1 MMFSPSLEHIKT
13 TFEIGSCSL
22 LMAVWWGV
30 RRQGRQHT
38 ESFRIHS
45 ASQEAQLH
53 QKDLIIREVHHR
65 VANQMGLTAALLHL
79 QATRS
84 VNPEAQACL
93 FEGENRIRTLSDLHA
108 RLYQTNPGDPVA
120 LYPYLSALAGDLITT
135 LRPDLAYC
143 PADDSAAPSSRA
155 STAIIC
161 GLLVHELVTNCL
173 KHAFPFNRA
182 GTIRFSLSHPP
193 PNRLRLSIHDNGS
206 GLPPGFSLDATPHS
220 GLAIISA
227 LIRDLAGT
235 FSAISH
241 QPGTEFIV
249 EFPLLKN

>member
-1 MMFSPSLEHIKT
+1 
-13 TFEIGSCSL
+13 
-22 LMAVWWGV
+22 
-30 RRQGRQHT
+30 
-38 ESFRIHS
+38 
-45 ASQEAQLH
+45 
-53 QKDLIIREVHHR
+53 
-65 VANQMGLTAALLHL
+65 
-79 QATRS
+79 
-84 VNPEAQACL
+84 L